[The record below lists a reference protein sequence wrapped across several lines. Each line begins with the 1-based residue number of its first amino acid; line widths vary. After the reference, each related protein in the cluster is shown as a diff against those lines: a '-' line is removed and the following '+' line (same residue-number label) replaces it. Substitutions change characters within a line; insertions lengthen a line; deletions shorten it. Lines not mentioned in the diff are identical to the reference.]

1 MTGEEEEEAGERNR
15 KGGRARGLRVVIDG
29 RKTTNGRAMAGK
41 EEESQRGGGGYEVCT
56 RLSAQ
61 GVPCGPGSGV
71 REG

>member
-41 EEESQRGGGGYEVCT
+41 EEESQRGGVMKC
-56 RLSAQ
+56 
-61 GVPCGPGSGV
+61 VPGSQLQASPVVLGRV
-71 REG
+71 

>member
-41 EEESQRGGGGYEVCT
+41 EEESQRGGV
-56 RLSAQ
+56 
-61 GVPCGPGSGV
+61 
-71 REG
+71 

>member
-41 EEESQRGGGGYEVCT
+41 EEESQRAGGGVMKC
-56 RLSAQ
+56 
-61 GVPCGPGSGV
+61 VPGSQLQASPVVLGRV
-71 REG
+71 